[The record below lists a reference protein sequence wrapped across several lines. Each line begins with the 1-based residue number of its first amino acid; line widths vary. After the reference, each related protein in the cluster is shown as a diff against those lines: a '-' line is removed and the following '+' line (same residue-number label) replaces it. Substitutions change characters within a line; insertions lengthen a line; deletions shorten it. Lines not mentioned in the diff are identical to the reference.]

1 VRKCD
6 FSFGNGSG
14 MGTWEM
20 FFVFRERRSPGDQ
33 TVATQM
39 TAEYFARLAPAMMR
53 KTGQI

>member
-1 VRKCD
+1 MRKCD